1 MSFFQNSNKSI
12 IKQADDKKYF
22 VKKNKNGKIELSNPE
37 IDFIKDLD
45 KTDDDILW
53 WFKNGVSE
61 SKYFGIAYKKS
72 DGFHYGFYPDFL
84 IKTKKETIIVEI
96 KDDKDFK
103 PENALKLQAGR
114 NYLTRVN

>member
-1 MSFFQNSNKSI
+1 MEWVKVSI
-12 IKQADDKKYF
+12 L
-22 VKKNKNGKIELSNPE
+22 EL
-37 IDFIKDLD
+37 L
-45 KTDDDILW
+45 T
-53 WFKNGVSE
+53 
-61 SKYFGIAYKKS
+61 KS

-114 NYLTRVN
+114 NYITRVKNKEKVRFYMLSPTDYNRFL